1 MEKTIQILLNG
12 QPQTVITNLSINQLL
27 DQFKIEQKHVAVAH
41 NDQILPLLQRQIT
54 YLKEGDKI
62 EIIRA
67 VAGG

>member
-1 MEKTIQILLNG
+1 MQILLNG

>member
-1 MEKTIQILLNG
+1 VEKTIQILLNG